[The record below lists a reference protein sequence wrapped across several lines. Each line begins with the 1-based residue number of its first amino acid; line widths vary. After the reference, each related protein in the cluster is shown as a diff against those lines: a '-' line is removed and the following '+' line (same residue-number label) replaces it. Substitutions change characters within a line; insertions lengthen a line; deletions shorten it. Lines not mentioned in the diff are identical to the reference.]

1 MKNQNVPVITWDKHP
16 STFRARKFFYT
27 SGKRT
32 EGKGMCYVVQS
43 TLSNLWEYQFNEG
56 SIRAGYLSARAAMK
70 DAEKEIL
77 SWKGV

>member
-1 MKNQNVPVITWDKHP
+1 MKSSITWDKHP
-16 STFRARKFFYT
+16 SINRRGKYFYT
-27 SGKRT
+27 YGARN
-32 EGKGMCYVVQS
+32 EGKGVCYVTQS

-77 SWKGV
+77 AK